1 MTLSVSAEFFISC
14 LKSSEPP
21 WIISLLPDFVGKK
34 NKRSVLSVMSVEIF
48 QNLDEEQLKLIL
60 A

>member
-1 MTLSVSAEFFISC
+1 MRAEFFINC

-21 WIISLLPDFVGKK
+21 QIIPLLPDSVGKK
-34 NKRSVLSVMSVEIF
+34 NKISVLSVMSVEIF
-48 QNLDEEQLKLIL
+48 QNLNEEQLKLIL